1 MNNISEEGKKEIE
14 RLRNLY
20 VISDDELE
28 IYEKNKEL
36 TDQEKISY
44 ILEKEMEITLA
55 VTKDGHKASDND
67 KFQKYREIIKKYRI
81 ELGIIKE

>member
-28 IYEKNKEL
+28 IYKKNKEL

-44 ILEKEMEITLA
+44 ILEKEMEITMA
-55 VTKDGHKASDND
+55 ITRGGHKASDND
-67 KFQKYREIIKKYRI
+67 EFQKYREIIKKYRI

>member
-55 VTKDGHKASDND
+55 VTKDGHKASNND

-81 ELGIIKE
+81 ELGLIKG

>member
-1 MNNISEEGKKEIE
+1 MNNISEEGKKEVE

-44 ILEKEMEITLA
+44 ILEKEMEITVA
-55 VTKDGHKASDND
+55 VTRDGHKASDGD
-67 KFQKYREIIKKYRI
+67 KFQKYREKIRKYRI
-81 ELGIIKE
+81 ELGIIKG